1 MLMANNKR
9 TYDSYPR
16 DEFDDPPQGPIGV
29 HRGKPS
35 LASRLTPYLI
45 VLVVAVLAGLLVW
58 SMLSGGLSNV
68 MPWNREADTGS
79 EATTSETT
87 SESNDDTTDGE
98 GGESTEGSEGTE
110 SPDSGQTDQGE
121 QTDVP
126 TEGDQDAQGEGVA
139 AAAVNKATAVRVV
152 NAAGINGYAASKAKI
167 LEQAGFTNVTA
178 ANPSGSVPEST
189 VVWYENEADAATA
202 QEVATQLGITSV
214 SQQSGISSAIVVV
227 LRD

>member
-1 MLMANNKR
+1 MANNKR

-16 DEFDDPPQGPIGV
+16 DEFDNPPQGPVGV

-35 LASRLTPYLI
+35 LASRLAPYLI
-45 VLVVAVLAGLLVW
+45 VLVVAALAGLLVW
-58 SMLSGGLSNV
+58 SLLSGGLSHV
-68 MPWNREADTGS
+68 MPWSRDADTGS
-79 EATTSETT
+79 EATTAETT
-87 SESNDDTTDGE
+87 PESNDDTAGTE
-98 GGESTEGSEGTE
+98 GGEGTEDSEGTE
-110 SPDSGQTDQGE
+110 SPNTGQTDPG
-121 QTDVP
+121 DH
-126 TEGDQDAQGEGVA
+126 TETSPEDDTAVQGDQSAVT
-139 AAAVNKATAVRVV
+139 AVNKETAVRVV
-152 NAAGINGYAASKAKI
+152 NAAGINGYAASKAQI

-178 ANPSGSVPEST
+178 ANPSGSVPADT